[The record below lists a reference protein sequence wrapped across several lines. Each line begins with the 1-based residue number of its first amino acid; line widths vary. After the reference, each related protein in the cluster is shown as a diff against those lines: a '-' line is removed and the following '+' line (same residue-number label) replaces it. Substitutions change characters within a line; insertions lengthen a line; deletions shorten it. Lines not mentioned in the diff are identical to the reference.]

1 MATVAQ
7 LEAALMKADAAGDDA
22 AAREIAAEIK
32 RVRVA
37 PRAQTS
43 RTAAVISGIER
54 GMKPVVDA
62 FSYLNPLDYI
72 PNPFTSKKGDARRE
86 QQLGTQGARAQKDRP
101 NYYTGGKI
109 AGEVIATA
117 PVGMGVGAGIRL
129 GGKALTNVAP
139 RVASALEKVGRAT
152 ITGGAG
158 VRAPTKAAVAA
169 GQNVVAGRGKRMLT
183 RAAGGV
189 LSSAPAAI
197 LTDNDILEAAAGGAI
212 IPVLGHMAKFGAGKT
227 FDFLAGRLGEV
238 RAAEIL
244 RELVSSNADAITKA
258 LQNAPSKIK
267 ASTAEFLASKG
278 LLTPEI
284 AAVTRIATAGKSGG
298 ELFDVATERAAGQKR
313 VIDRLRGGKTQT
325 NAMTNIAANK
335 QKLQDV
341 TGPQREGALTA
352 SDVGRTQILP
362 LERDAARLRQAAS
375 EEVDRARQLL
385 FAADDQGMRL
395 NQMDDL
401 GDAFDPAAVNRQR
414 GIVGALDQ
422 RGGEAANRSLT
433 AGADA
438 RAAEA
443 AAANLRA
450 QGLKPLDISGLL
462 NTLRQKA
469 SDAEF
474 VSPDRFRIL
483 SEFANNLER
492 RAAKMGGVIDATG
505 LYLARR
511 EMGSFVSSILGTS
524 DPKALRQGTA
534 QLVGEAQPLIDDAI
548 EAAGGKGWRE
558 YLNTFATGMKDI
570 ERQQFQRELTKL
582 PSARFAKV
590 MAGED
595 PDFVESIFGAGRGD
609 INAELQGPVL
619 ATAKKLGRDIDAQR
633 AVAQTGLQDFAQTQ
647 KLGFAQG
654 AQAKVGEMLE
664 PRNVLAMGAR
674 LAGSVPKIGG
684 GGVAAAQMAEKMAEK
699 SSENVMENLVPAL
712 AQPSRARSLL
722 ETRSAEDYVNR
733 LLYGKQSAPPVVAP
747 PRQIPAPVAQDPDL
761 LYFTPPPQSLR
772 AQQAVANRNALAQP
786 QKDIINQNNMA
797 AARQQAVAQT
807 TMRPFN
813 QPSDFEFPE
822 FDPESGDPLID
833 IDYSEG
839 YPVPIYGKLPKDMRF
854 KSVNSMR
861 R

>member
-1 MATVAQ
+1 MRAPNGRTYRITGPAGATDAQ
-7 LEAALMKADAAGDDA
+7 VKAKILEQYPESG
-22 AAREIAAEIK
+22 ARPK
-32 RVRVA
+32 
-37 PRAQTS
+37 TS

-54 GMKPVVDA
+54 GMKPVAEALD
-62 FSYLNPLDYI
+62 YLNPLSYVG
-72 PNPFTSKKGDARRE
+72 PQQSAQTK

-101 NYYTGGKI
+101 NYFTGGKI
-109 AGEVIATA
+109 AGEVLATA
-117 PVGMGVGAGIRL
+117 PVGMGVGTGIRL

-139 RVASALEKVGRAT
+139 RVATALEKVGRAT
-152 ITGGAG
+152 VTGGAG
-158 VRAPTKAAVAA
+158 VRAPTKAAVAT
-169 GQNVVAGRGKRMLT
+169 GKNVVGKRGQRMLT

-189 LSSAPAAI
+189 LASVPAAL
-197 LTDNDILEAAAGGAI
+197 LTDNDMVEAAAAGALV
-212 IPVLGHMAKFGAGKT
+212 PVLGHMAKFGAGKT
-227 FDFLAGRLGEV
+227 FDTLAGRLGEV

-244 RELVSSNADAITKA
+244 RELVSSNADAITNA
-258 LQNAPSKIK
+258 LSNAPKKIK

-284 AAVTRIATAGKSGG
+284 AAVTRLATEGKFSG
-298 ELFDVATERAAGQKR
+298 ELSDVAFERAAAQKIVR
-313 VIDRLRGGKTQT
+313 DRLRGGETQT
-325 NAMTNIAANK
+325 NAMANIASTKKA
-335 QKLQDV
+335 LQDV

-352 SDVGRTQILP
+352 ADVGRTQVIP

-375 EEVDRARQLL
+375 EEAENARRLLTANDRSASLIRESGLRL
-385 FAADDQGMRL
+385 PADIK
-395 NQMDDL
+395 
-401 GDAFDPAAVNRQR
+401 RQR
-414 GIVGALDQ
+414 EIVAGLE
-422 RGGEAANRSLT
+422 RFGGEAADRSLT

-450 QGLKPLDISGLL
+450 QGLQPLDISGLVS
-462 NTLRQKA
+462 TLRQKA

-511 EMGSFVSSILGTS
+511 EMGNFVRTILDTT

-558 YLNTFATGMKDI
+558 YLNTFAAGMKGI
-570 ERQQFQRELTKL
+570 ERQEFQRELSKL
-582 PSARFAKV
+582 PEARFAKV

-595 PDFVESIFGAGRGD
+595 PGFVENIFGPGRFD
-609 INAELQGPVL
+609 VNAELQGPVL

-633 AVAQTGLQDFAQTQ
+633 AVAQTGLKDLPQSQ

-654 AQAKVGEMLE
+654 ARTKVGEMLE
-664 PRNVLAMGAR
+664 PSVPNIFTAGAR
-674 LAGSVPKIGG
+674 IAGSAPKIGG
-684 GGVAAAQMAEKMAEK
+684 GGVAAAQFGERMAEKA
-699 SSENVMENLVPAL
+699 SANVMEKLVPAL

-722 ETRSAEDYVNR
+722 ETRSAEDYINKM
-733 LLYGKQSAPPVVAP
+733 LYGGGE
-747 PRQIPAPVAQDPDL
+747 APV
-761 LYFTPPPQSLR
+761 R
-772 AQQAVANRNALAQP
+772 
-786 QKDIINQNNMA
+786 QNVM
-797 AARQQAVAQT
+797 AQT
-807 TMRPFN
+807 AVRPFN

-822 FDPESGDPLID
+822 FDPESGEPLVD

-839 YPVPIYGKLPKDMRF
+839 YPVPIYGRVSRNM
-854 KSVNSMR
+854 MR